1 MTEEED
7 FMVAEPYRPTEDEK
21 QAIAKL
27 EAKGLKAKNW
37 DSKRKFIKS
46 FKENLRE
53 DMYEKQN
60 ELCAFCRIHVPL
72 SCVPMH
78 REHIVYKDEHPQWM
92 FLPENLCIA
101 CPLCNEFKGTTEV
114 LANPNTKT
122 YPRNGSGFK
131 IIHPLYDRYSEHV
144 DLIGGILYRGKTDK
158 GRFTIATCHL
168 YRVKLAEERVT
179 QLKIEENKGT
189 IIAGLMKL
197 LSQSEMYVDDNKKFI
212 QRVTKIVDSYKQKLV
227 ENEK

>member
-101 CPLCNEFKGTTEV
+101 CPLCNEFKGTPEV

-179 QLKIEENKGT
+179 QLKIEENEGT

-212 QRVTKIVDSYKQKLV
+212 QRVTKIVNSYKQKLV

>member
-101 CPLCNEFKGTTEV
+101 CPLSNEFKGTTEV

-179 QLKIEENKGT
+179 QLKIEENEGT

>member
-60 ELCAFCRIHVPL
+60 ELCA
-72 SCVPMH
+72 
-78 REHIVYKDEHPQWM
+78 KDEHPQWM

-179 QLKIEENKGT
+179 QLKIEENEGT